1 METCN
6 LRLSRPLILL
16 AAALFAA
23 GVGTGTVTYLHRSPV
38 REQHLA
44 GTAAWG
50 QQAAVAALAVLTLA
64 VAYWRSRR
72 SGRRI
77 WLLRPLGRP
86 AASRV
91 ARLTRDALGAR
102 DRGPRPAAL
111 GRAVLALPLAALFGY
126 GFWRAGFQVTNGLD
140 PNATANAW
148 GGPTY
153 AGALACHYLDLVV
166 IMAALA
172 WLLDRV
178 LPGRTPAARGAGP
191 VPAVVSLVGYLGGND
206 SR

>member
-1 METCN
+1 MEN
-6 LRLSRPLILL
+6 SNRRLSRPLVLL

-23 GVGTGTVTYLHRSPV
+23 GVGAGWVTYLYRSPV
-38 REQHLA
+38 RQQHVA

-50 QQAAVAALAVLTLA
+50 QQAAVAALAALTLA
-64 VAYWRSRR
+64 AAYWRSRR
-72 SGRRI
+72 AGRRI
-77 WLLRPLGRP
+77 WLLRPLGAG

-91 ARLTRDALGAR
+91 ALLARTAWPAR
-102 DRGPRPAAL
+102 DGETEPALL

-126 GFWRAGFQVTNGLD
+126 GVWRAGFQVTNGLD

-153 AGALACHYLDLVV
+153 GGALACHYLDLVV
-166 IMAALA
+166 IMAALG

-178 LPGRTPAARGAGP
+178 LPGRAPAARGGTSPGRGQAGRL
-191 VPAVVSLVGYLGGND
+191 SGWQ
-206 SR
+206 

>member
-1 METCN
+1 METYN
-6 LRLSRPLILL
+6 RRLSRPLVLL
-16 AAALFAA
+16 ATALFAVGVAA
-23 GVGTGTVTYLHRSPV
+23 GEVTYLHRSPV
-38 REQHLA
+38 RAQHVA
-44 GTAAWG
+44 GTAAWA
-50 QQAAVAALAVLTLA
+50 QQAAVAALAALALA
-64 VAYWRSRR
+64 VAFWRSRR
-72 SGRRI
+72 AGRRI
-77 WLLRPLGRP
+77 WLLRPLGAGAASRMGLLARESGTRP
-86 AASRV
+86 AAR
-91 ARLTRDALGAR
+91 
-102 DRGPRPAAL
+102 
-111 GRAVLALPLAALFGY
+111 GRAALALPLAVLFGY

-178 LPGRTPAARGAGP
+178 LPGRAAWRRSR
-191 VPAVVSLVGYLGGND
+191 VAVAAEVSPVGYLGGND

>member
-1 METCN
+1 METYK
-6 LRLSRPLILL
+6 RHLSRPLVLL

-23 GVGTGTVTYLHRSPV
+23 GAGTGWITYLHRSAV
-38 REQHLA
+38 REQHVA

-50 QQAAVAALAVLTLA
+50 QQAAVAAVAALALA
-64 VAYWRSRR
+64 IAYWRSRR
-72 SGRRI
+72 TGRPI
-77 WLLRPLGRP
+77 WLLRPVGRP

-91 ARLTRDALGAR
+91 ARLAR
-102 DRGPRPAAL
+102 DTLRAHDRGTRLAAL

-178 LPGRTPAARGAGP
+178 LPGRTPAAPGAGP
-191 VPAVVSLVGYLGGND
+191 GPAVVSPVGYLGGND